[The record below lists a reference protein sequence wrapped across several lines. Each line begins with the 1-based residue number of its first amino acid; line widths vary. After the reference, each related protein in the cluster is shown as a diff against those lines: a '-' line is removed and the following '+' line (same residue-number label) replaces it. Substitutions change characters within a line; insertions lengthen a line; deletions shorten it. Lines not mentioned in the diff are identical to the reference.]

1 MKNLAKLLSIIIIS
15 TLLLGIVFVNVSHA
29 EDNPINTCKI
39 SIFMTPNNPI
49 PGKEVS
55 IDISLSEINVPVAG
69 VGFTLNYDSNIFDFV
84 SIATDNGWNKVDRAD
99 STFMCYQESLESVTT
114 TGKVATIKLKVKD
127 NVTPTKTTIELT
139 GIQVALEN
147 NQTVKMGN
155 RSQEITITENPQN
168 NNNNNNNNQNNNNQ
182 NNNNQNNNNQNQ
194 NNNNNNNGSQYT
206 PPEIDANKIVTING
220 DTNSNTS
227 NTSKKVEN
235 IAKTDNTATSS
246 KNLPKTGKSKVVFL
260 VIALLI
266 GAIYGVIAFN
276 KYRTI

>member
-155 RSQEITITENPQN
+155 RSQEITITENQQN
-168 NNNNNNNNQNNNNQ
+168 NNNNNNNIEDEYT
-182 NNNNQNNNNQNQ
+182 
-194 NNNNNNNGSQYT
+194 SQPTQIDDFSYIKNFNT
-206 PPEIDANKIVTING
+206 EEIDIVI
-220 DTNSNTS
+220 
-227 NTSKKVEN
+227 
-235 IAKTDNTATSS
+235 
-246 KNLPKTGKSKVVFL
+246 KSL
-260 VIALLI
+260 
-266 GAIYGVIAFN
+266 
-276 KYRTI
+276 